1 MSALEITQGDYGNA
15 LTVVIEDEDLSS
27 YTAKIY
33 IWKTASDETRTKVID
48 GKSCTVTF
56 VTPDTHISYI
66 PASGDFADVASGPYE
81 GLIRL
86 SKTGVENR
94 TKYFN
99 LIVFEK
105 EPS

>member
-33 IWKTASDETRTKVID
+33 IWKTSSDEVRTKVID
-48 GKSCTVTF
+48 GISCTVTF
-56 VTPDTHISYI
+56 VTPDTHIVYT
-66 PASGDFADVASGPYE
+66 PVTGAFDTVAAGTYD
-81 GLIRL
+81 GLIKL

-94 TKYFN
+94 TKSFN
-99 LIVFEK
+99 LVVFKK
-105 EPS
+105 EP